1 MKVLAT
7 IALLVMPALA
17 LAAGGGHGEEG
28 IPKAVIYQAINVII
42 LVGGLIYFTKDSIV
56 GFFAGR
62 KSSYLEA
69 AQKSAFAR
77 EQAER
82 EFVDIKNKIANL
94 DKTRAE
100 SIAKAQEHAKDMQK
114 QIMDEAA
121 AVSKRIQDDAQL
133 TAKLEVARAQREL
146 REELLTSSVEAARI
160 VLTKDISANDQ
171 QKLQTDFV
179 KNIEVAAP

>member
-7 IALLVMPALA
+7 IALLMMPALA
-17 LAAGGGHGEEG
+17 LAAGGHGEEG
-28 IPKAVIYQAINVII
+28 IPKTVIYQAINVII

-56 GFFAGR
+56 GFFSGR

-100 SIAKAQEHAKDMQK
+100 SISKAQDHAKDMQK

-133 TAKLEVARAQREL
+133 TAKLEIARAQREL
-146 REELLTSSVEAARI
+146 REELLKSSVEAARV
-160 VLTKDISANDQ
+160 VLTKDISSNDQ
-171 QKLQTDFV
+171 QKLQTEFV